1 MSQYC
6 TYEED
11 CLGVALYDTEG
22 NDVYL
27 QESNSYEILAEIA
40 VVEKLWSKR
49 DFKPYVRKHNC
60 CFDSYEEHISALI
73 EPYFY

>member
-11 CLGVALYDTEG
+11 CLGVTLYDTEG

-27 QESNSYEILAEIA
+27 QESNGYQLLAEIA
-40 VVEKLWSKR
+40 VVEKIWSKR
-49 DFKPYVRKHNC
+49 DFKPYVRKHKG

>member
-1 MSQYC
+1 MTNYC

-11 CLGVALYDTEG
+11 CLGVILYDSEG

-27 QESNSYEILAEIA
+27 QESNSYELLAEIA
-40 VVEKLWSKR
+40 VVEKMWSKR

-60 CFDSYEEHISALI
+60 WFNSYEEHISALI